1 MIAMATTK
9 PELLTADDLLR
20 LYSQGVRGEL
30 VLGVL
35 CKTMPAGGE
44 HGKVAA
50 LLISILM
57 NFIRPQ
63 RLGTVSGTDAGV
75 LLQNGQSIVR
85 EPDIAYFS
93 AEKLPLHVVVTG
105 YYEVVPDL
113 VVEIT
118 SPGTNIVESN
128 DKARMW
134 LSYGVSLV
142 WEVDPRGRTVNV
154 HRMGAPVVTLTEDE
168 ALDGGEVLPGFTC
181 PVREIFEI

>member
-1 MIAMATTK
+1 MATTK
-9 PELLTADDLLR
+9 PELLTTDDLLR

-30 VLGVL
+30 ILGVL

-50 LLISILM
+50 LLISVLM
-57 NFIRPQ
+57 NFVRPQ

-75 LLQNGQSIVR
+75 LLQNGRSIVR

-93 AEKLPLHVVVTG
+93 AETLPLDQVVSG

-118 SPGTNIVESN
+118 SPGTTIVESN

-134 LSYGVSLV
+134 LSYGVPLV
-142 WEVDPRGRTVNV
+142 WEIDPVGRTVNV
-154 HRMGAPVVTLTEDE
+154 HKTGVPIVTLTEDDT
-168 ALDGGEVLPGFTC
+168 LDGGEVLPGFSC
-181 PVREIFEI
+181 PLREIFEI